1 MAQNILNDKQ
11 IKMIEELV
19 KDELNI
25 VQICKMYDI
34 PRSTYYDWKK
44 TKLFDDALNEAL
56 NLKTKIMKQNVKS
69 SAEKYVRWLE
79 NIAENGTNENA
90 RVNAIKELNS
100 IGGLNE
106 EDSSGNKKDESLI
119 KNFLLD
125 KLKK

>member
-56 NLKTKIMKQNVKS
+56 NLRTKIMKQNVKS